1 MALSAGTAATTATA
15 AGTAAAAGT
24 GTAAAA
30 TAAAAAAATAKAAAI
45 TGTLTGLA
53 VDTAIFGA
61 VAAVSQSRQQE
72 AAAKASRE
80 TAAGQ
85 LVQQQQQIARRAATQ
100 RMFSTR
106 EAARVAGATRVG
118 LSSLG
123 RVGDGS
129 TLALLQQAAIS
140 GELNREIID
149 IGAGNLRE
157 GAVARFQSQV
167 APLNRGL
174 GGTTLAGIGGGLQ
187 GLSTG
192 LSIATSATSVQGSLR
207 RSAAARTAALKPS
220 AILQQRRELGG
231 GR

>member
-1 MALSAGTAATTATA
+1 MGAAAAVAVPLAIGVGKAATSTAGLAAIAAATTA
-15 AGTAAAAGT
+15 AG
-24 GTAAAA
+24 AA
-30 TAAAAAAATAKAAAI
+30 TS
-45 TGTLTGLA
+45 
-53 VDTAIFGA
+53 V
-61 VAAVSQSRQQE
+61 VQSRQRNDAIEDSQE
-72 AAAKASRE
+72 AAA
-80 TAAGQ
+80 GQ
-85 LVQQQQQIARRAATQ
+85 LRQQQTQIARRAAIQ
-100 RMFSTR
+100 RMASVR
-106 EAARVAGATRVG
+106 NQQRIIGATRVG
-118 LSSLG
+118 LSSQG

-149 IGAGNLRE
+149 IGAGNQVE

-167 APLNRGL
+167 ASLNRGRT
-174 GGTTLAGIGGGLQ
+174 GTTLAGIGGGLQ

-192 LSIATSATSVQGSLR
+192 LSIATSATSVQESLR